1 MKLRIGLP
9 AMGTRGG
16 GALLSL
22 ALLFLLSGVLRL
34 WDGTGAA
41 IAREVAALQ
50 DTGSGLTQPMPVCEP
65 DPGLEASLTAVMSR
79 EARLIEREA
88 ALEDRLQALD
98 VAERSV
104 SAKLAELRDAEA
116 ALRATMA
123 QSQTAAEEDL
133 ARLTAVYENMKP
145 TEASEVFAQ
154 MAPEFAAGFLG
165 RMRPD
170 AAAAI
175 MSDLA
180 PEAAYSI
187 TVLIAGRNAR
197 APVE

>member
-1 MKLRIGLP
+1 MSIGLRL
-9 AMGTRGG
+9 GGRGG

-22 ALLFLLSGVLRL
+22 ALLFLLSGALRL

-41 IAREVAALQ
+41 IAREVVEFGNEGGGY
-50 DTGSGLTQPMPVCEP
+50 TGTMPTCEV
-65 DPGLEASLTAVMSR
+65 DPGLEASLAAVQSR
-79 EARLIEREA
+79 EARLSNREA
-88 ALEDRLQALD
+88 ALEDRLRALE

-104 SAKLAELRDAEA
+104 STKLEELQAAEA
-116 ALRATMA
+116 SLRATMS

-133 ARLTAVYENMKP
+133 TRLTALYESMKP
-145 TEASEVFAQ
+145 QDASLVFAQ

-165 RMRPD
+165 RMRAD

-175 MSDLA
+175 MAGLEPA
-180 PEAAYSI
+180 TAYSI